1 VPLIQRHVTIATAS
15 GLHARPAGLFAKSV
29 GATGAPVTIA
39 REDGPAVDA
48 ASVLMVMGLGLKH
61 GETVVLSSPDAAVL
75 DELAAVLATDL
86 DAPAAV

>member
-1 VPLIQRHVTIATAS
+1 VPTSRHATIATAT
-15 GLHARPAGLFAKSV
+15 GLHARPAGLFAKTAA
-29 GATGAPVTIA
+29 ATGVPVTIA

-61 GETVVLSSPDAAVL
+61 GETVVL

-86 DAPAAV
+86 DAPATV

>member
-1 VPLIQRHVTIATAS
+1 VPTSRHATIATAT
-15 GLHARPAGLFAKSV
+15 GLHARPAGLFAKTAA
-29 GATGAPVTIA
+29 ATGVPVTIA

-61 GETVVLSSPDAAVL
+61 GETVVLSADDERVL

-86 DAPAAV
+86 DAPATV

>member
-1 VPLIQRHVTIATAS
+1 MPLIQRHVTIATTS
-15 GLHARPAGLFAKSV
+15 GLHARPAGLFAKAV
-29 GATGAPVTIA
+29 GSTGVPVTIA

-61 GETVVLSSPDAAVL
+61 GETVVLSSPDEAVL
-75 DELAAVLATDL
+75 DGLAAVLATDL